1 MTCNSIDYQFT
12 KVPTKLYMCLD
23 NNCRSMLF
31 TLIQLSSMYADE
43 QGWFFRASADL
54 EAETKLS
61 RRVID
66 GTLDALLRSNIID
79 FIPQQQGA
87 GVKQTSRVYKVN
99 HKTFLNYENISIDDC
114 IKNPKY
120 QIVTSDY
127 KKGSF
132 TWHGKEWVGKA
143 ASLSLTSTPTSTP
156 TSSEPQHKVTTSI
169 DNVDNTDTLNN
180 LNRNSLNI
188 FNNIIS
194 KNGNDI
200 TKEQVNESTKAE
212 NSNDGLEDKINDK
225 EQGVVNTN
233 ESLDNS
239 NYNNKNNN
247 LTAPCT
253 TAAAWKPDHASEG
266 VHDDC
271 LIYLITHKP
280 PQSTDGYDIK
290 EYYDYCIA
298 KALVKMVKM
307 DIGSLPKNEAVFY
320 EAVNNYMNLYGVS
333 KEQAI
338 KDINILKVKAKKI
351 KDEQQK
357 AVA

>member
-1 MTCNSIDYQFT
+1 MTCNSTDYQFT
-12 KVPTKLYMCLD
+12 KVPTKLFMCLD

-31 TLIQLSSMYADE
+31 TLIQLSTIYADE

-61 RRVID
+61 RRVMD
-66 GTLDALLRSNIID
+66 GTLDALLRHRIID
-79 FIPQQQGA
+79 FVPQQQGA
-87 GVKQTSRVYKVN
+87 GVKQTSRIYKVN
-99 HKTFLNYENISIDDC
+99 YGTFLSCENISIEDC
-114 IKNPKY
+114 LKNPKY
-120 QIVTSDY
+120 KIETSNY

-132 TWHGKEWVGKA
+132 SWQGKEWVGKK
-143 ASLSLTSTPTSTP
+143 ASLSLTSTQTSTP
-156 TSSEPQHKVTTSI
+156 TLYQPQHKVTTSI
-169 DNVDNTDTLNN
+169 DNVDNTNSLDN
-180 LNRNSLNI
+180 LNKNSLNK

-194 KNGNDI
+194 KNENDI
-200 TKEQVNESTKAE
+200 TKEQVN
-212 NSNDGLEDKINDK
+212 DK
-225 EQGVVNTN
+225 EQGVVNN
-233 ESLDNS
+233 NDSLDNS
-239 NYNNKNNN
+239 NYNNNNK
-247 LTAPCT
+247 LSAPCT
-253 TAAAWKPDHASEG
+253 TAAAWKPDHASED

-271 LIYLITHKP
+271 MIYLITHKP

-307 DIGSLPKNEAVFY
+307 DIGSIPKNEAVFY
-320 EAVNNYMNLYGVS
+320 EAVNNYMYVYGVS

>member
-1 MTCNSIDYQFT
+1 MENIDYQFT

-79 FIPQQQGA
+79 FIPKQQGA

-99 HKTFLNYENISIDDC
+99 HETFLKYENISIDDC
-114 IKNPKY
+114 LKNPKY

-132 TWHGKEWVGKA
+132 SWQGKEWVGKA
-143 ASLSLTSTPTSTP
+143 ASLSLTSTQTSTP
-156 TSSEPQHKVTTSI
+156 TLSEPQHKVTTSI
-169 DNVDNTDTLNN
+169 DNVDNTDTLDN
-180 LNRNSLNI
+180 LNKNSLNK

-194 KNGNDI
+194 KKENDI
-200 TKEQVNESTKAE
+200 TKEQVN
-212 NSNDGLEDKINDK
+212 DK
-225 EQGVVNTN
+225 EQGVVNN
-233 ESLDNS
+233 NDSLDNS
-239 NYNNKNNN
+239 NYNNNNK
-247 LTAPCT
+247 LSAPCT
-253 TAAAWKPDHASEG
+253 TAAAGKPDHASEG

-280 PQSTDGYDIK
+280 PKSTDGYDIK

-320 EAVNNYMNLYGVS
+320 EAVKNYMDLYCVS